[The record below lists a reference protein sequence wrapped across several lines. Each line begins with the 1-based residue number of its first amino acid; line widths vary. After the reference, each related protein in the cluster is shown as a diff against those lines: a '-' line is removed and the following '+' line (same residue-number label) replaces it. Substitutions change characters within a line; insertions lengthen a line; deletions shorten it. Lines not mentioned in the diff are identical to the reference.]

1 MDRRNGGDPLAPPR
15 PPKSLPRVHRPRAPE
30 PIIMSAVTAAAN
42 SKANS
47 NHSTAN
53 SSTNTTT
60 TTTTISTTTT
70 NRSLNN
76 APQLSPK
83 PRNLSFSIPPTSN
96 TSSNFVSSSIPPPL
110 PPAPQIVPL
119 TPLHTR
125 SSSHS
130 STSSSGSSSHHHHIT
145 HHHHLPS
152 SNNSSNSLA
161 QPASTF
167 SRRRPPAA
175 LPSLSIPSILGPSL
189 DTTAS
194 NPTTTSATSP
204 VTLAAPRPENERL
217 TNEYVD
223 TPFSR
228 LSPVSNRQRH
238 PQHAIEPAPA
248 PGSTTTPTVTS
259 GISEQSQRQLSSSV
273 SAASNRLHSVGTNSS
288 GSHGPAGSIHGKP
301 IGSTATT
308 TTLHG
313 SSRNFNN
320 NTIETRP
327 NLLPLGQTTTGTPLS
342 AGGSPTIQSATLPIT
357 KQPVSNTFSKDAPAA
372 ARLHELDIDL
382 HPSNG
387 DLLNSITCP
396 QCKKCRCEE
405 CQRPRQLPSRW
416 LCDNT
421 CLCSAETI
429 IDYASCLCCVKAL
442 YYHCSKDHELERE
455 SDTISCADDPCSCLP
470 HKRTTRWGCLGALS
484 LALPCLW
491 CYWPMRGCVAVCAK
505 CYAKHSRHGCR
516 CQSPNGSSIAGIILG
531 GVGGGVGGGGNG
543 NNGSQ
548 DGSGS
553 TEHHLHGST
562 ISSSKFSAVNST
574 SPFGKGHQHHHHHHH
589 HSSHHHHHHSDLTPE
604 KRLLDSSPEY

>member
-30 PIIMSAVTAAAN
+30 PTIMSATVVASN
-42 SKANS
+42 NNS
-47 NHSTAN
+47 NNNQSTAN
-53 SSTNTTT
+53 SAI
-60 TTTTISTTTT
+60 TTISTTT
-70 NRSLNN
+70 NRSL
-76 APQLSPK
+76 PQLSPK
-83 PRNLSFSIPPTSN
+83 PRNLSSSSSPARNI
-96 TSSNFVSSSIPPPL
+96 SSNINSSIPPPL
-110 PPAPQIVPL
+110 PAAPQIVPL

-125 SSSHS
+125 SSSN
-130 STSSSGSSSHHHHIT
+130 SSSHHHT
-145 HHHHLPS
+145 THHLPS
-152 SNNSSNSLA
+152 SNNSSNSVA

-175 LPSLSIPSILGPSL
+175 VPSISIPSILNPSL

-194 NPTTTSATSP
+194 NTTTTSASSP

-228 LSPVSNRQRH
+228 LSPASNRHRIL
-238 PQHAIEPAPA
+238 QHGV
-248 PGSTTTPTVTS
+248 GSTTTTGTTATS
-259 GISEQSQRQLSSSV
+259 ASAAHTASSPDPNRQLSV
-273 SAASNRLHSVGTNSS
+273 SQTNNRLHSPSTNSS
-288 GSHGPAGSIHGKP
+288 SNSTTVSTLGKP

-308 TTLHG
+308 TTLH
-313 SSRNFNN
+313 SSNRNFNN
-320 NTIETRP
+320 NTINTRP
-327 NLLPLGQTTTGTPLS
+327 NQLPLGHTTTTTTGTPLS

-357 KQPVSNTFSKDAPAA
+357 KQPVSNAFSKDSPAA
-372 ARLHELDIDL
+372 GLHELDIDL

-516 CQSPNGSSIAGIILG
+516 CQSQNGSSIAGSILG
-531 GVGGGVGGGGNG
+531 GGGLGGGGNG
-543 NNGSQ
+543 NSGSQ
-548 DGSGS
+548 GGNGPADR
-553 TEHHLHGST
+553 HLHGST
-562 ISSSKFSAVNST
+562 ISAKFSAVNST
-574 SPFGKGHQHHHHHHH
+574 SPFGKGHHHH
-589 HSSHHHHHHSDLTPE
+589 HSHHHHSSDLTPE